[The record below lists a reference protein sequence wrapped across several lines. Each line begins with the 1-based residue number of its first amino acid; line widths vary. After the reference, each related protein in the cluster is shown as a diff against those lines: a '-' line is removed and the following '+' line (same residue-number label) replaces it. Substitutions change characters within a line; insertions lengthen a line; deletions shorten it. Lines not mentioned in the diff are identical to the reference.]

1 MLIAILSN
9 EKTIEIFVE
18 KTQIERKIINF
29 VNIKFLK
36 KYK

>member
-18 KTQIERKIINF
+18 KAQIERKIINF

>member
-1 MLIAILSN
+1 MLIAISSN

-18 KTQIERKIINF
+18 KTQIERKINF

>member
-1 MLIAILSN
+1 MLIAISSN
-9 EKTIEIFVE
+9 EKKIEIFVE
-18 KTQIERKIINF
+18 KTQIEGKIINF

>member
-18 KTQIERKIINF
+18 KTQIERKINF

-36 KYK
+36 K